1 MRSAVAAAAA
11 GSGGVLLVT
20 GEAGVG
26 KSRLLAE
33 LIEVAR
39 RPAARL
45 ARSCRGGRGAYR
57 PVAEALLRGG
67 ACDVDPAAV
76 PAP

>member
-39 RPAARL
+39 
-45 ARSCRGGRGAYR
+45 G
-57 PVAEALLRGG
+57 
-67 ACDVDPAAV
+67 
-76 PAP
+76 